1 MTAVAAA
8 VAVAAVA
15 AELRKALTLP
25 ATLAALAVAV
35 LGPVALA
42 ALTASQ
48 DPDGSAAEA
57 ALAAAPLVMVGAI
70 VLGVVAVSSEYS
82 GGRQIASTFAAMPRR
97 LTVLGAKVAAV
108 TVLVASAAAVS
119 FPASLLA
126 ARLVAGPGPGSD
138 DVLGRAA
145 GAGVYAVLIGL
156 IALGITVLTRSGVVP
171 LIVLVANG
179 SVVSVSFLLYQV
191 TPLARFLP
199 DLAGMRMVAGEDR
212 IAIDDA
218 LAPVPGGLVMAAWT
232 AALLAV
238 AGAVLARRDA

>member
-1 MTAVAAA
+1 MTAA
-8 VAVAAVA
+8 VDAVA
-15 AELRKALTLP
+15 AELRKVLTLP

-57 ALAAAPLVMVGAI
+57 ALNAGPLVMVGAI
-70 VLGVVAVSSEYS
+70 VLGVVAVSSEY
-82 GGRQIASTFAAMPRR
+82 GAGRQIASTLAAMPRR
-97 LTVLGAKVAAV
+97 RTVLAAKAAV
-108 TVLVASAAAVS
+108 VAVLVAAAAAVA
-119 FPASLLA
+119 FPAALLA
-126 ARLVAGPGPGSD
+126 ARLVAGPGPDVEG
-138 DVLGRAA
+138 VLGQAV
-145 GAGVYAVLIGL
+145 GGGVYAVLTAL
-156 IALGITVLTRSGVVP
+156 IALAITVFARSGVVP
-171 LIVLVANG
+171 LVVLVANG

-212 IAIDDA
+212 LAIDDA
-218 LAPVPGGLVMAAWT
+218 LGPVTGGLVMAAWT

-238 AGAVLARRDA
+238 AGAVLVRRDA